1 MLPVLV
7 KRQLAINN
15 LVQMMEL
22 EEDEAHEEMIISHLK
37 KRKKTHVM
45 FDCRKTE
52 GTFSTLFQNY
62 LMKDD
67 KLFQRYLRLPKE
79 MFFFAI
85 NSNSMRFK
93 SSTHESTQGPYFAST
108 STMFNFKVS
117 IQTTSII

>member
-37 KRKKTHVM
+37 KRKNTHVM
-45 FDCRKTE
+45 FDCRETE
-52 GTFSTLFQNY
+52 ETFSTLFQNY

-67 KLFQRYLRLPKE
+67 KFFQRYLRLPKE
-79 MFFFAI
+79 MFF
-85 NSNSMRFK
+85 SLL
-93 SSTHESTQGPYFAST
+93 
-108 STMFNFKVS
+108 KV
-117 IQTTSII
+117 IQCDLKVQPTNRHKDPISPAHQLCLTLRLVYKRPA